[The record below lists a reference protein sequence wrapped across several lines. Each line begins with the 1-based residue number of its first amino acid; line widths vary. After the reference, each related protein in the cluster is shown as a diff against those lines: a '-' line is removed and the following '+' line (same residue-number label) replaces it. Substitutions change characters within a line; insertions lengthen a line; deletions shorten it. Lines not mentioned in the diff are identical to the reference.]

1 MSDVSLREIRLQASV
16 VRVLLDEVEA
26 ADEPEHSHAPR
37 EQFIEELARLG
48 CRILETASALA
59 RTTPR

>member
-1 MSDVSLREIRLQASV
+1 MSDVSFREIRLQASV

-26 ADEPEHSHAPR
+26 VDEPELGDAPR

-48 CRILETASALA
+48 CRILETASALTRA
-59 RTTPR
+59 R